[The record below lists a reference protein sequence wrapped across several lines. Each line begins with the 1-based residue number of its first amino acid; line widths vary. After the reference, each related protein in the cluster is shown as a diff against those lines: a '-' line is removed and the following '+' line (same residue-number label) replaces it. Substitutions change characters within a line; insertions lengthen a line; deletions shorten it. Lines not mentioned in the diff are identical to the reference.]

1 MGISLL
7 KTSEVFR
14 IQPFSIQFL
23 QVSLIYVLGWSLL
36 YLLNFR
42 DLLLFLFL
50 ALSLFTLFRFVSANC
65 DIRTRIYIVNDNIW
79 SLSYFGGLF
88 QLIESRSFLLVLHNI
103 RRSRLLFDSSRFNN
117 ETRFDF
123 CLFNLFPKSLHIVA
137 FRLIE
142 LVPAIPNSTKQLLM
156 GKFEILKL
164 KRSNSLSPVSI
175 VPPYFF
181 LFSMNQDSKVEVVVQ
196 QVKRTWLNAVFKI
209 NRQKLGV
216 HEPHMVAYRKNDYV
230 QVEQVSTLLKLFVC
244 EPNSILIHVDRII
257 KPIKILSSRFLLF
270 SHNGHPF
277 IINFLPYVSV
287 FLLGTINP

>member
-1 MGISLL
+1 M
-7 KTSEVFR
+7 
-14 IQPFSIQFL
+14 QFSHP
-23 QVSLIYVLGWSLL
+23 
-36 YLLNFR
+36 
-42 DLLLFLFL
+42 
-50 ALSLFTLFRFVSANC
+50 ANC
-65 DIRTRIYIVNDNIW
+65 DIGTSIYVVNYNIW
-79 SLSYFGGLF
+79 SLIYYGGLSGWILFYLNFRFLRLF
-88 QLIESRSFLLVLHNI
+88 QLIETRSFLLVLHNI
-103 RRSRLLFDSSRFNN
+103 RRSRLLFDSSSRSNN

-137 FRLIE
+137 GRLIE
-142 LVPAIPNSTKQLLM
+142 LVPTIPNSTKQLLM

-244 EPNSILIHVDRII
+244 EPNSILIHVERII
-257 KPIKILSSRFLLF
+257 KPIKILGSRFLLF

-277 IINFLPYVSV
+277 IMNFLPYVSV